1 MILSLCG
8 QHKLTQDQIDAGLV
22 EYSQIEE
29 LKKLLNFKTL
39 PTKDEIAERARKI
52 VAIAVAEGCDT
63 AMIGGAPYLMGALE
77 SRLKNAGIKPVYAF
91 SERVTVE
98 KEVDGKIVKTSNFK
112 HLGFVE
118 V

>member
-8 QHKLTQDQIDAGLV
+8 QHKPTTDQVDAGVV
-22 EYSQIEE
+22 ECKKNEE
-29 LKKLLNFKTL
+29 LKKLLNFKSL

-52 VAIAVAEGCDT
+52 TAIAVAEGCDT

-77 SRLKNAGIKPVYAF
+77 ARLKNAGIKPVYAF

-98 KEVDGKIVKTSNFK
+98 KEIDGKTVKTSIFK
-112 HLGFVE
+112 HLGFVK